1 MGITNEAIRSTTP
14 QHRDAPFPTVADNYV
29 DIMALDEALV
39 AELKATKAAID
50 ELQQKLKDVVA
61 SLRERGASAQEIG
74 EVLRS

>member
-1 MGITNEAIRSTTP
+1 
-14 QHRDAPFPTVADNYV
+14 
-29 DIMALDEALV
+29 MALDEGLV

-74 EVLRS
+74 EVLRSP